1 VESRRKIL
9 IVEDEWIIALDLKT
23 SLERKGYDTLGPAP
37 TVVEALALIR
47 DGQVDA
53 AILDVKL
60 FDETS
65 FAVADVLRQRCIPYV
80 FSTGYNPGE
89 LPAKYSGVTVLSKPH
104 DERELLAALRKMF
117 GG

>member
-1 VESRRKIL
+1 MEPRRKIL

-23 SLERKGYDTLGPAP
+23 SLERRGYDALGPAP
-37 TVVEALALIR
+37 NVAEALALIQ
-47 DGQVDA
+47 GEQVDG

-65 FAVADVLRQRCIPYV
+65 FAVADVLQERCIPYV
-80 FSTGYNPGE
+80 FSTGYNPEE
-89 LPAKYSGVTVLSKPH
+89 LPAKYSEAAVLGKPH
-104 DERELLAALRKMF
+104 DERELLAALRLMF